1 MNTQSI
7 KYLLFSFNLVFSQFL
22 IAEPLEE
29 IIVKGDWR
37 SVEASEKASSLLI
50 FENDLIEKKQFKH
63 FEDLSYAVPNL
74 NFAASDSR
82 PRYFQIRGIGERSGY
97 EGTPNSSVGFLID
110 DIDFSGQ
117 GGIASTFDLEQIEV
131 YRGPQGSRMG
141 ANSLAGM
148 IYVKTSDPEDF
159 YVTKIDVT
167 LGDYGRKDIGA
178 VINIPVN
185 ESFKYRISLKKE
197 DFDGFR
203 KNLYLIGQT
212 LQEKMRRQ

>member
-1 MNTQSI
+1 MKLQIS
-7 KYLLFSFNLVFSQFL
+7 KYFLISFNFLIFSQLFFS
-22 IAEPLEE
+22 EPLEE
-29 IIVKGDWR
+29 IIVSGDWR
-37 SVEASEKASSLLI
+37 EVEASDKASSILV
-50 FENDLIEKKQFKH
+50 FQKELIEKKQYKH

-117 GGIASTFDLEQIEV
+117 GGIASSYDVEQIEV

-148 IYVKTSDPEDF
+148 IYVKTSEPED
-159 YVTKIDVT
+159 YYSTKID
-167 LGDYGRKDIGA
+167 
-178 VINIPVN
+178 INIGN
-185 ESFKYRISLKKE
+185 Y
-197 DFDGFR
+197 
-203 KNLYLIGQT
+203 
-212 LQEKMRRQ
+212 